1 MEFSDP
7 PSQTSGKRINDI
19 VTIGGDMRYEVLE
32 HTADV
37 MIRTTGDSLEDC
49 FANAAYALFDQMV
62 DADSIVPKVVHEF
75 EVDGFDLESL
85 LLNFLSE
92 FLFIHDTTRLVF
104 NEFDVAIEGLK
115 VQCQARGERI
125 DLQRHGP
132 KKEIKAITY
141 HMMSIDLDIPS
152 VTVIFDI

>member
-1 MEFSDP
+1 
-7 PSQTSGKRINDI
+7 
-19 VTIGGDMRYEVLE
+19 MRYEVLE

-37 MIRTTGDSLEDC
+37 MIRTRGGSLEEC

-62 DADSIVPKVVHEF
+62 DAELIEPIVAYEF

-92 FLFIHDTTRLVF
+92 FLFILDTKRLVF
-104 NEFDVAIEGLK
+104 NQFEVAIEGLS
-115 VQCQARGERI
+115 VRCLARGERI

-141 HMMSIDLDIPS
+141 HMMSIDLDPPS
-152 VTVIFDI
+152 VTVVLDI